1 MYKLYLPM
9 ALLMSLILGS
19 GLAAFTSNSASAQNY
34 GYEDDYSYGDSY
46 SKYPTEDKTYEC
58 RTGPFEGFF
67 VSSVEFCKH
76 FKFDKD
82 DRKDRDRDN
91 KTGPQG
97 PPGPAGP
104 QGPAG
109 PPGPAGPQGPAGVN
123 GTQGPPG
130 VNGTDFDP
138 CVACLL
144 DALVKLDSGAIVVN
158 ATVTLEGPPPGP
170 DGNLN
175 LTVPVVIDV
184 DVATLLQAQLGLS
197 LGIGANATIF
207 EICAAIDAGGL
218 DIDAV
223 LTALGITLSPIVTA
237 QISQLINQI
246 AITVSDRIGEPIN
259 QALIDEILASIDID
273 DIVAQITA
281 KVQVSLGI
289 LEACLDLPPP
299 LTTETLTVIKNTEC
313 EADAQTCEQN
323 PIQPSNFTIMIDG
336 NNPSQNNFPGSS
348 SPGTNVELEPGAYNV
363 TEQGLDPVI
372 PAICNTMGFE
382 AGSTL
387 DEDLFICTNFSANC
401 EGDITIGNPQTCTI
415 ENVLLVEPNFLDLA
429 VANLFSDNVSIL
441 IGNGNGTFVDTP
453 AVNFG
458 VGDEPRSVAVGD
470 FNNDT
475 ILDLAVANQNSD
487 NVSILL
493 GNGNGT
499 FVTPAVNFGA
509 GDGPTSVAVGD
520 FNNDTILDLATAN
533 QNSNNVSILLGN
545 GNGTFVT

>member
-1 MYKLYLPM
+1 MHKSSPKFTF
-9 ALLMSLILGS
+9 LLMTTLIML
-19 GLAAFTSNSASAQNY
+19 LLPFANTTLFSNPAMAQGYDANY
-34 GYEDDYSYGDSY
+34 DDNSY
-46 SKYPTEDKTYEC
+46 SSYPTDDKKYEC

-67 VSSVEFCKH
+67 VSSVEFCDAK
-76 FKFDKD
+76 KFDDNK
-82 DRKDRDRDN
+82 KRDHRDNRDN
-91 KTGPQG
+91 KT
-97 PPGPAGP
+97 GPAGP
-104 QGPAG
+104 QGPE
-109 PPGPAGPQGPAGVN
+109 GPQAG
-123 GTQGPPG
+123 GT
-130 VNGTDFDP
+130 
-138 CVACLL
+138 
-144 DALVKLDSGAIVVN
+144 
-158 ATVTLEGPPPGP
+158 
-170 DGNLN
+170 GNLN

-259 QALIDEILASIDID
+259 QALIDEILASIDINE
-273 DIVAQITA
+273 IVDQITA
-281 KVQVSLGI
+281 NVQVSLKI
-289 LEACLDLPPP
+289 FETCLDLTPIPPP
-299 LTTETLTVIKNTEC
+299 LTETLTVIKNTDC
-313 EADAQTCEQN
+313 LADSQTCANN
-323 PIQPSNFTIMIDG
+323 PIQPSNFTIVIDG

-348 SPGTNVELEPGAYNV
+348 GTGTKVELEPGAYNV

-429 VANLFSDNVSIL
+429 VANLNSDNVSIL

-458 VGDEPRSVAVGD
+458 AGDGPISVAVGD

-475 ILDLAVANQNSD
+475 IQ
-487 NVSILL
+487 
-493 GNGNGT
+493 
-499 FVTPAVNFGA
+499 
-509 GDGPTSVAVGD
+509 
-520 FNNDTILDLATAN
+520 
-533 QNSNNVSILLGN
+533 
-545 GNGTFVT
+545 